1 LAERFTKQPA
11 LDLRRSHD
19 EGQADRGEYR
29 RATGVAAARYIRTS
43 SLSHRTASPFIYA
56 RQIAHL
62 LVVTKNTIR
71 YQISCSFV
79 YYFTAMLWF
88 SGTTKQSVV
97 LNSQA
102 FIDATKYIPAQVSGT
117 FAV

>member
-1 LAERFTKQPA
+1 MKARRIAANIAELPG
-11 LDLRRSHD
+11 LLRRD
-19 EGQADRGEYR
+19 TLER
-29 RATGVAAARYIRTS
+29 VI

>member
-1 LAERFTKQPA
+1 MKARRIAANIAKLPG
-11 LDLRRSHD
+11 LLRRD
-19 EGQADRGEYR
+19 TLERVIFTFA
-29 RATGVAAARYIRTS
+29 
-43 SLSHRTASPFIYA
+43 RTASPFIYA